1 MLSISGLYI
10 YPVKSLGGIAV
21 NETKLTDRGFEHDR
35 RWMLVDAECNFISQR
50 DVNNMSLLK
59 ASLTTGNLVIQ
70 HLYKP
75 GNVLSVP
82 LHSENDNLVTVNIW
96 DDVCEAVYVSKEA
109 DEWFSEMLSQEC
121 RLVYMPDQTQRL
133 IDVTYANNNEITSF
147 SDGYPL
153 LLIGQASLE
162 DLNNR
167 LAEPVAMNRFRPN
180 IVFTG
185 GTAFQEDNM
194 KAFEISGINFYGV
207 KPCARCVI
215 TTIDQSTGLKG
226 KEPLKTLSTYR
237 SRNNNIYFGQNL
249 LYNGTGSL
257 KIGDRINLL

>member
-1 MLSISGLYI
+1 
-10 YPVKSLGGIAV
+10 
-21 NETKLTDRGFEHDR
+21 
-35 RWMLVDAECNFISQR
+35 
-50 DVNNMSLLK
+50 
-59 ASLTTGNLVIQ
+59 
-70 HLYKP
+70 
-75 GNVLSVP
+75 
-82 LHSENDNLVTVNIW
+82 
-96 DDVCEAVYVSKEA
+96 
-109 DEWFSEMLSQEC
+109 
-121 RLVYMPDQTQRL
+121 MPDQTQRL